1 MAKIRALIADDE
13 PLAREWIRNG
23 LASDPEIEVVGE
35 CADGLET
42 VAAIEQHQPDVVL
55 LDIEMPGLNGFG
67 ILERARTERSPAI
80 IFITAYDQYAVKAF
94 DARAVD
100 YLMKP
105 FSRERLNEA
114 VARAKAHRERNSS
127 DELRTA
133 LVSLVR
139 EVQKDRSY
147 PEWLLLKENGRS
159 FFVHVPD
166 IDWIESSRNNV
177 LLHVGKQKHVCHET
191 TGGIEGKLDPRRFL
205 RIHRS
210 AIVNIE
216 RIQEL
221 HPWFNGDYTVLLRD
235 GTRLTMSSTYRDR
248 LKDFRRLAV

>member
-23 LASDPEIEVVGE
+23 LSSDPEIEVIGE

-80 IFITAYDQYAVKAF
+80 IFITAYDQYALKAF

-105 FSRERLNEA
+105 FSRERLSEA
-114 VARAKAHRERNSS
+114 VGRAKAHTERNSS
-127 DELRTA
+127 QELRTA

-139 EVQKDRSY
+139 EVQRDRSY
-147 PEWLLLKENGRS
+147 PEWLLLKEDGRS

-191 TGGIEGKLDPRRFL
+191 TGGIEAKLDPRRFL

-210 AIVNIE
+210 SIVNIE
-216 RIQEL
+216 RIHEL

-235 GTRLTMSSTYRDR
+235 GTRLTMSSTYREK
-248 LKDFRRLAV
+248 LKDFRRLAG

>member
-1 MAKIRALIADDE
+1 MSKIRALIADDE

-23 LASDPEIEVVGE
+23 LSADPDVEVVGE
-35 CADGLET
+35 CHDGLEA
-42 VAAIEQHQPDVVL
+42 VAAIERHQPDLVL
-55 LDIEMPGLNGFG
+55 LDVEMPGLNGFG
-67 ILERARTERSPAI
+67 ILERVRTERSPAV
-80 IFITAYDQYAVKAF
+80 IFITAYDQYALKAF

-105 FSRERLNEA
+105 ISPERLNEA
-114 VARAKAHRERNSS
+114 VARAKAHCERTSS
-127 DELRTA
+127 QELRTA

-139 EVQKDRSY
+139 EVQRDRSY
-147 PEWLLLKENGRS
+147 PEWLLLKEEGRS

-191 TGGIEGKLDPRRFL
+191 TAGMEAKLDPRRFL

-235 GTRLTMSSTYRDR
+235 GTRLTMSSTYRER
-248 LKDFRRLAV
+248 LKDFRRLAG

>member
-23 LASDPEIEVVGE
+23 LTSDPEVEVIGE
-35 CADGLET
+35 CSDGLEA
-42 VAAIEQHQPDVVL
+42 VAAIEEHQPDMIL

-67 ILERARTERSPAI
+67 ILERAKTERSPAV
-80 IFITAYDQYAVKAF
+80 IFITAYDQYALKAF

-105 FSRERLNEA
+105 FSRERLTEA
-114 VARAKAHRERNSS
+114 LARAKSHVERSS
-127 DELRTA
+127 SQELRTA

-139 EVQKDRSY
+139 EVQRDRSY
-147 PEWLLLKENGRS
+147 PEWLLLKEDGRS

-191 TGGIEGKLDPRRFL
+191 TSGIEAKLDPRRFL

-235 GTRLTMSSTYRDR
+235 GTRLTMSSTYRER
-248 LKDFRRLAV
+248 LKDFRRLAG

>member
-1 MAKIRALIADDE
+1 MAKFRVVIADDE

-23 LASDPEIEVVGE
+23 LSTDPDVEIVAE
-35 CADGLET
+35 CGDGLEAVGT
-42 VAAIEQHQPDVVL
+42 IGRFRPDILL
-55 LDIEMPGLNGFG
+55 LDIEMPGLNGFS
-67 ILERARTERSPAI
+67 ILERARSGASPAV
-80 IFITAYDQYAVKAF
+80 IFITAYDHYAVKAF
-94 DARAVD
+94 DAHAVD

-105 FSRERLNEA
+105 FSPDRLNEA
-114 VARAKAHRERNSS
+114 MRRAKSHSEQLASRQLHEAVA
-127 DELRTA
+127 A
-133 LVSLVR
+133 LAR
-139 EVQKDRSY
+139 EVQRERSY
-147 PEWLLLKENGRS
+147 PDWLLLKEDGRS

-191 TGGIEGKLDPRRFL
+191 TSGIESKLDPKRFL

-210 AIVNIE
+210 TIVNIE

-248 LKDFRRLAV
+248 LKEFRRLAV

>member
-1 MAKIRALIADDE
+1 MEKIRALIADDE

-23 LASDPEIEVVGE
+23 LTSDPDIEVVGE

-42 VAAIEQHQPDVVL
+42 VAAIEQYQPDVVL

-67 ILERARTERSPAI
+67 ILEKARTEHSPAV
-80 IFITAYDQYAVKAF
+80 IFITAYDQYALKAF

-127 DELRTA
+127 EELRTA

-147 PEWLLLKENGRS
+147 PEWLLLKEDGRS

-235 GTRLTMSSTYRDR
+235 GTRLTMSSTYRER

>member
-23 LASDPEIEVVGE
+23 LTSDPEIEVVGE

-42 VAAIEQHQPDVVL
+42 VAAIEHHQPDVVL

-67 ILERARTERSPAI
+67 ILEKARTEHSPAI
-80 IFITAYDQYAVKAF
+80 IFITAYDQYALKAF

-105 FSRERLNEA
+105 FSRERLHEA
-114 VARAKAHRERNSS
+114 VARAKTHRERNSS
-127 DELRTA
+127 EELRTA

-235 GTRLTMSSTYRDR
+235 GTRLTMSSTYRER
-248 LKDFRRLAV
+248 LKEFRRLAV